1 MTDHASESSS
11 SSDSEPEVADKRTVV
26 DERRARANFRFSM
39 STASDS
45 ILLDVEPRC
54 RGGLWRLPA
63 ELRRAVVCTLV
74 TDRLPVGRAGDR
86 WRRSR
91 RRCMLASP
99 RPRAPPRPR
108 GLGTFENSHFG
119 IACQSRESLRA
130 TRLRHMVRYQQIHSN
145 TCNIFPFLF
154 SPQNS
159 KVPNQLRA

>member
-119 IACQSRESLRA
+119 GSIVANGQQRVVRGRESTQFIAGGSSLLR
-130 TRLRHMVRYQQIHSN
+130 
-145 TCNIFPFLF
+145 
-154 SPQNS
+154 
-159 KVPNQLRA
+159 